1 MKPSIKKIIN
11 PARIIW
17 MVEIILVAFIT
28 LFYYLNLTITT
39 PNVLY
44 IPQGSV
50 KKIIAYLD
58 AKKMDI
64 TPLDGYVMRFI
75 GMPQQGWIY
84 IGEEKLSH
92 GDFLYKLVTA
102 KAAMKDFTLIPG
114 ETTYFFIKDL
124 AEQMGL
130 DRAKLTYYSQRTTKV
145 KEGAYVPDTYKLP
158 LGISEKDLMVLFAN
172 RSKKRM
178 KEYSKKI
185 FGTYNEKKWHQYI
198 IRASVIQKEAAS
210 VEDMP
215 LVSSVISNRLK
226 KGMKLQMDGT
236 LNYGEYS
243 HDKVTAFRIRNDES
257 RYNTYMYS
265 GLPEE
270 AVCNVGFDAIKA
282 AIFPAKTDYLYF
294 VRTKKGHHTYSRNY
308 STHIKNIRSVTKR
321 N

>member
-1 MKPSIKKIIN
+1 
-11 PARIIW
+11 

-28 LFYYLNLTITT
+28 LFYYLNLTIST

-44 IPQGSV
+44 VPQGSV

-64 TPLDGYVMRFI
+64 TPIDGYVTRFI

-84 IGEEKLSH
+84 IGQDKLTH

-102 KAAMKDFTLIPG
+102 KAAMRDFTLIPG
-114 ETTYFFIKDL
+114 ETTHFFLKDL
-124 AEQMGL
+124 AQKMDL
-130 DRAKLTYYSQRTTKV
+130 DEVKLIYYSQRLSNV

-158 LGISEKDLMVLFAN
+158 IGISEKDVILLFVN

-178 KEYSKKI
+178 KQYSEKI
-185 FGTYNEKKWHQYI
+185 FGTYNDKKWQQYI

-210 VEDMP
+210 VADMP
-215 LVSSVISNRLK
+215 NVSSVISNRLK

-243 HDKVTAFRIRNDES
+243 HSKVTASRIRNDES
-257 RYNTYMYS
+257 SYNTYMYS
-265 GLPEE
+265 GLPKD

-282 AIFPAKTDYLYF
+282 AIFPAKTNYLYF
-294 VRTKKGHHTYSRNY
+294 VRTKKGHHSYSRNY
-308 STHIKNIRSVTKR
+308 STHLKYIRNATK
-321 N
+321 